1 MNTQTTAQKLADELE
16 QMTWITAVWRSA
28 RELRRLHEVEQQRDA
43 LQDLCS
49 DELRRLHEVEQQR
62 DELLAVLKRALPQL
76 IGPAYQSAVRA
87 IAKVEGN
94 Q

>member
-1 MNTQTTAQKLADELE
+1 MMSNENEALRLAD
-16 QMTWITAVWRSA
+16 A
-28 RELRRLHEVEQQRDA
+28 LRNIAADTSLSDRYCEVMSEAD
-43 LQDLCS
+43 
-49 DELRRLHEVEQQR
+49 DELRRRHAVNA
-62 DELLAVLKRALPQL
+62 ELLAVLKRALPQL